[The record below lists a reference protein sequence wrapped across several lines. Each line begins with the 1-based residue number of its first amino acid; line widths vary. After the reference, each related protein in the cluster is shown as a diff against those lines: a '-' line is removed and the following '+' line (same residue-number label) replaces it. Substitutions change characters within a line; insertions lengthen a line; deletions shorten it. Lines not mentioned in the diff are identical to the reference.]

1 MLDAIRHLSAWHP
14 DTSFY
19 LFYSLSIN
27 VFFGFQT
34 LKFHSR
40 QKNQSCLASVP
51 LNLVQHMHLLP
62 HVPIHTHITFKV
74 GLKRNYDRLFTG
86 RDLILF
92 IRNWLDHCRFLIV
105 IVSCGCQTP
114 GGKWGKALLFCPHV
128 NEQVIRKVLSLWF
141 VIKD

>member
-1 MLDAIRHLSAWHP
+1 MLDAVRHLSAWHP

-62 HVPIHTHITFKV
+62 HVPIHTHTHITFKV
-74 GLKRNYDRLFTG
+74 GLKKKLWSSFHRTG
-86 RDLILF
+86 
-92 IRNWLDHCRFLIV
+92 LDFVYQELTGSLSFPNCDCFVWVSDSWREMRESLIV
-105 IVSCGCQTP
+105 LPS
-114 GGKWGKALLFCPHV
+114 
-128 NEQVIRKVLSLWF
+128 R
-141 VIKD
+141 